1 MNTVNAYE
9 ALYTNMKNRFTV
21 VNENSEY
28 SLGEYML
35 MKAGNKKETSNL
47 PVARSCA
54 SNTTA
59 ITAFFKYVNDKLT
72 VKKPPVKDKIIKKF
86 PFRTSMAALM
96 SAVVACTLI
105 ITYGTVSLRSM
116 KNDTPTTVHTE
127 NTEKENDTDYS
138 LESKK

>member
-21 VNENSEY
+21 VNENTEY

-35 MKAGNKKETSNL
+35 MKAGKKKESSGL
-47 PVARSCA
+47 PVAKSCA

-59 ITAFFKYVNDKLT
+59 ITSFFRYVNDRLT

-86 PFRTSMAALM
+86 PFRTSVAALM
-96 SAVVACTLI
+96 SALVACTLI
-105 ITYGTVSLRSM
+105 VTYATVSLRSVT
-116 KNDTPTTVHTE
+116 NDTPATVHTE
-127 NTEKENDTDYS
+127 SYGTEKTPDYS
-138 LESKK
+138 YTTKK